1 MNGGLKVR
9 GGKAAKFAE
18 LEYAANAVGVCDA
31 AIEMATQSA
40 RTRWPGAT
48 GISGNQVIQLK
59 LSGMHMLTEALR
71 SFVMRVAA
79 ESEDTSAPLSTHSHF
94 LMNFATDAIQ
104 RVCYL
109 NMDIHGRTGNGT
121 MSAGADKLVRDAI
134 IWTHIAGDAVQR
146 LRAIATLI
154 K

>member
-1 MNGGLKVR
+1 ELAANALGVCEDAVGLAMNFARTRQR
-9 GGKAAKFAE
+9 GGK
-18 LEYAANAVGVCDA
+18 L
-31 AIEMATQSA
+31 AIGHQL
-40 RTRWPGAT
+40 
-48 GISGNQVIQLK
+48 IQLK
-59 LSGMHMLTEALR
+59 LNEMHMLTEALR

-79 ESEDTSAPLSTHSHF
+79 ESEDTTAPLSTHSHF

-109 NMDIHGRTGNGT
+109 NMDIHGRTGSGT
-121 MSAGADKLVRDAI
+121 MNAAADKLVRDAI

-146 LRAIATLI
+146 LRAVATLI